1 MILFALVSLL
11 LLRFSIS
18 LYFKSRL
25 SWGITE
31 LIQFTWSCIRSLSQ
45 KYFWIKHVFGNH
57 TESMKIHG
65 EIFKCCTWLMFGHIK
80 ENIAILNQLEKRWG
94 QVESTLRKC
103 VCLEPTWMCN
113 RVGLIWSLNWMKFL
127 KCKQETSPFKGY
139 KNKMWCYG

>member
-25 SWGITE
+25 NWGITE
-31 LIQFTWSCIRSLSQ
+31 LIQFAWSCIRSLSQ

-103 VCLEPTWMCN
+103 VSWN
-113 RVGLIWSLNWMKFL
+113 NLNVQPCGINLKFEL
-127 KCKQETSPFKGY
+127 DEVY
-139 KNKMWCYG
+139 KMQTRNFAIQRL